1 MSDTTTDIT
10 EIARFLEGVAA
21 EVRERPKRPAFP
33 AEEYR
38 GRLARLRA
46 AMARDQ
52 IDLVLLFS
60 MDAMCWLHGY
70 ELRWY
75 KAASPREWPPLGCTA
90 VHVEQGEPIVFETIE
105 HRDLLHERS
114 VAEDV
119 RLSTREDGR
128 GRLDFMLANLR
139 AEGWL
144 GGRVGTE
151 RWAFLPNHA
160 VAATVDE
167 ALRAAGCETVD
178 ATDAIRGARRV
189 KSPLELERIG
199 RAAAI
204 CDIGLTHLQSV
215 LRPGMTELEAWGE
228 MMLAM
233 ARAGGEPAAI
243 HEMVS
248 VGDIHRNHALAGPR
262 RLAAGDVMWAD
273 PCGVLDRYHAN
284 VARTFSL
291 GAAPAPARRV
301 AAIEAGA
308 YDVLCEVARPGTPV
322 REVARRLHEYYV
334 DAGVWELRGNGWVG
348 AYELGVSFPPD
359 WVGDFCWS
367 VGEEER
373 DDVIEA
379 GSVSNYESCI
389 GLPMIDTIVYGEEAT
404 VRLSQVPLEVLEAG
418 G

>member
-1 MSDTTTDIT
+1 MSDTTTDVT
-10 EIARFLEGVAA
+10 EIARFLDGVAA

-38 GRLARLRA
+38 GRLDRLRA
-46 AMARDQ
+46 AMARER
-52 IDLVLLFS
+52 IDLLLLFS

-75 KAASPREWPPLGCTA
+75 KASSPREWPPLGCTA
-90 VHVEQGEPIVFETIE
+90 VHVEHDRPIVFETIE

-119 RLSTREDGR
+119 RLTEREDGP
-128 GRLDFMLANLR
+128 GRLAFMLDHLR

-160 VAATVDE
+160 VATAVDR
-167 ALRAAGCETVD
+167 ALEEAGCVTVD
-178 ATDAIRGARRV
+178 ATDAIRRVRRV
-189 KSPLELERIG
+189 KSPLELERIS

-204 CDIGLTHLQSV
+204 CDIGLTRLQSV
-215 LRPGMTELEAWGE
+215 LAPGMTELEAWGE

-243 HEMVS
+243 HELVS
-248 VGDIHRNHALAGPR
+248 VGDINRNHALAGPR
-262 RLAAGDVMWAD
+262 RFAAGDVLWAD

-284 VARTFSL
+284 VARTFTI
-291 GAAPAPARRV
+291 GDVPAPARRV
-301 AAIEAGA
+301 AEIEAGA
-308 YDVLCEVARPGTPV
+308 YARLCEIARPGTPV
-322 REVARRLHEYYV
+322 RAVASQLKEYYV
-334 DAGVWELRGNGWVG
+334 DAGVWELRGNGWIG
-348 AYELGVSFPPD
+348 AYELGISFPPD
-359 WVGDFCWS
+359 WVGDFCWT
-367 VGEEER
+367 VGDDER

-379 GSVSNYESCI
+379 GTVSNYESII

-404 VRLSQVPLEVLEAG
+404 VRLSEVPLEVLPTG
-418 G
+418 V